1 MLRLQVK
8 HHFTYSGAGRSIEYM
23 LCIRKL
29 SLIPF
34 IVFLLMLA
42 CSAQL
47 YGEPIRPEW
56 IPFQSVEPRPDRAS
70 ELPQAAANL
79 FITQIRSN
87 NPLHMSMAVSGI
99 RNLVQDEVVTAYDPA
114 VQDLLMM
121 IISRAELS
129 IARDA
134 VSLMAAG
141 GYNARDQLLLLVRQS
156 PDSVVAAEA
165 AFALQGIDIH
175 RSGQEILVQRLRINR
190 NTQQDNR
197 LAYALLVLVHEEA
210 ERRDIIDPLIEELI
224 NHAVSS
230 FVYDVR
236 RKALDIVRL
245 LEEK

>member
-1 MLRLQVK
+1 M
-8 HHFTYSGAGRSIEYM
+8 
-23 LCIRKL
+23 
-29 SLIPF
+29 PD
-34 IVFLLMLA
+34 
-42 CSAQL
+42 
-47 YGEPIRPEW
+47 W
-56 IPFQSVEPRPDRAS
+56 IPFQSQEIRPDRAS

-87 NPLHMSMAVSGI
+87 DPFHMSMAVSGI
-99 RNLVQDEVVTAYDPA
+99 RNLVEDKVVAAYDPA
-114 VQDLLMM
+114 VQDLLLM

-134 VSLMAAG
+134 VSVMAAG
-141 GYNARDQLLLLVRQS
+141 GYNARDQLLLLVKQN

-197 LAYALLVLVHEEA
+197 LAYALLLLAHEEA

-236 RKALDIVRL
+236 RKAMDIVRL